1 MLVTIRPSGKSQGN
15 VCSSTLPTKL
25 QSNGACILSP
35 SLRRRGL
42 GGGERLRKPAW
53 KEIPLLYL
61 LLAGFVCPA
70 SAASADTITKQVAPG
85 IVYTQEITT
94 GASPLIVN
102 ILRIELSAPGV
113 HVRCGQALDAIT
125 LRAPTLGRETIPSL
139 ARRSHAVAGVNADF
153 FPFTGDP
160 LGLAVRDGELL
171 SEPADYRA
179 CLGIGKSGV
188 RMDVLVP
195 IGTITASDKS
205 ESALLGINRLP
216 HANDT
221 VVLTPSYAAT
231 PPVDKEGIVVTLRR
245 ANLPVH
251 LSADCSGTIET
262 VAPIAAGDR
271 LPPCPSDGALI
282 VALGASAARLQSQC
296 RQGEALTFRFD
307 LVANTPAPVRGRY
320 PSRAGGLR
328 NARFSPRWMD
338 VEQAVGGG
346 PFLVRD
352 GLISVD
358 GEAENFPS
366 ASFINKRHPRTA
378 AGVDASGKLLLVT
391 VDGRAEW
398 SCGVSLPELAAIMK
412 RLGAVNAINFDGG
425 GSTTMF
431 LGDGIVNA
439 PSDGEP
445 RAVADGLFVYS
456 DDINGS
462 QGNVV
467 LQPAQPTASAA
478 SDAAA
483 LTAGRPTQLH
493 LPAESQETQMPVAAE
508 TTAPVEPTDSP
519 LAPDAVPVNTAG
531 RNDVLWATENGYGFV
546 SQTGVFTALHAGT
559 GYVVARRGTSH
570 YRLQVRVNGG
580 SAAVVRG
587 ALTTR
592 AGYPQER
599 NVLTITVTD
608 RYGNPVFGQKVTIES
623 AHGEATQQLVTDMH
637 GRATSDIFWDGPAS
651 QRTLVA
657 LAGNVRSAI
666 IRGDAVKPTAPPK
679 AVPIDPDDR

>member
-1 MLVTIRPSGKSQGN
+1 MQY
-15 VCSSTLPTKL
+15 
-25 QSNGACILSP
+25 
-35 SLRRRGL
+35 
-42 GGGERLRKPAW
+42 RKPTSQISAR
-53 KEIPLLYL
+53 KSAPLLCL
-61 LLAGFVCPA
+61 LLAVFIRPA
-70 SAASADTITKQVAPG
+70 SVASADTITKQVAPG

-94 GASPLIVN
+94 GAVPLILN
-102 ILRIELSAPGV
+102 ILRIDLSAPGV

-125 LRAPTLGRETIPSL
+125 LRGPTLGRETIPSI

-195 IGTITASDKS
+195 IGTITAQDKS
-205 ESALLGINRLP
+205 ESTLLGINRLP
-216 HANDT
+216 HANDV

-231 PPVDKEGIVVTLRR
+231 PPVDKEGIVVTLRN
-245 ANLPVH
+245 ANLPVR
-251 LSADCSGTIET
+251 LSADCAGTVET
-262 VAPIAAGDR
+262 IAPIAVGERIPA
-271 LPPCPSDGALI
+271 CPADGTLL
-282 VALGASAARLQSQC
+282 VALGASAARLQNQC
-296 RQGEALTFRFD
+296 RQGETLTFRFD

-358 GEAENFPS
+358 GEAENFPLS
-366 ASFINKRHPRTA
+366 SFINKRHPRTA
-378 AGVDASGKLLLVT
+378 AGVDASGKLMLVT

-398 SCGVSLPELAAIMK
+398 SRGATLPELAAIMK

-456 DDINGS
+456 DELSGS
-462 QGNVV
+462 LGNT
-467 LQPAQPTASAA
+467 LSQPTAPTASAPA
-478 SDAAA
+478 DAAA
-483 LTAGRPTQLH
+483 LTAGQPAQLH
-493 LPAESQETQMPVAAE
+493 LPAEAGTASADETAA
-508 TTAPVEPTDSP
+508 PPEPTDVP
-519 LAPDAVPVNTAG
+519 MAPDAAPTAVPTNPAG
-531 RNDVLWATENGYGFV
+531 GKDVVWGTENGYGFV

-580 SAAVVRG
+580 AAAVVR
-587 ALTTR
+587 ATLSTR
-592 AGYPQER
+592 SGYPPER
-599 NVLTITVTD
+599 NVLTVTVTD
-608 RYGNPVFGQKVTIES
+608 RYGNPIFGQKVTIES
-623 AHGEATQQLVTDMH
+623 AHGEATQTLVTDVR
-637 GRATSDIFWDGPAS
+637 GKATSDIFWDGPAS

-657 LAGNVRSAI
+657 IAGTIRSAI
-666 IRGDAVKPTAPPK
+666 VRGDAVKQAAPPK
-679 AVPIDPDDR
+679 ALPVDPDDR